1 MAPLSRRAYARAA
14 LVLLAATAVYAG
26 LAIVA
31 SRSQS
36 STFDEPIHLPPGYL
50 SLTLG
55 DHRMNPDHPPLVRRL
70 AALPLLFLDVKWERD
85 DFAFK
90 VGRPWEF
97 GKHFL
102 YRWND
107 AETLLFWGRLPIVA
121 LGVLLLA
128 AVFSFTRRRYGEHAA
143 LLALFLGALNPDLL
157 AHGAIVSTDLGI
169 ALFMFLAVVAFARV
183 VERVTPVRVALAGL
197 AVGAACATKFS
208 GLGLL
213 PMLGLP
219 ALLVA
224 LDAEPLAVE
233 ARGLPRVVPT
243 RTGKLAAFGL
253 VFLGMGVVAVV
264 TVWAAYGFHSSL
276 AIDAEANARI
286 FDWRT
291 VELRG
296 PGLQALFTGLRRW
309 RLLPEAWI
317 WGVQHFLVHADGRPA
332 FLMGERSQTGWWYYF
347 PATFAMKT
355 PLPLLLLF
363 VAGLVTARRTAAS
376 RRTEALLFLPLAV
389 FVALS
394 VSQHINIG
402 HRHLLPLYPFVLV
415 VAGRMATLAFRPDK
429 RRWAP
434 ALAVGALCL
443 WQAVAT
449 AWAFPHYL
457 AYFNELAGGPSNG
470 WRLLADSNVDW
481 GQGLKGLR
489 QWMAR
494 SGVMRLKLAYFGTAD
509 VKYYGVNADRL
520 PGYQPAPPA
529 ATVRDIRPGD
539 LVAVSATLLQGLY
552 VDEAML
558 PLMERLRSLPPVTV
572 IGHSIFVYRADFA
585 WDLPAAPA
593 DPQP

>member
-1 MAPLSRRAYARAA
+1 M
-14 LVLLAATAVYAG
+14 LVAIAVYAG
-26 LAIVA
+26 LAIAA
-31 SRSQS
+31 SRAQS
-36 STFDEPIHLPPGYL
+36 STFDEPIHLPPGSL

-97 GKHFL
+97 GKRFL

-121 LGVLLLA
+121 LGALLLA
-128 AVFSFTRRRYGEHAA
+128 AVFSFTWRRYGASAA

-169 ALFMFLAVVAFARV
+169 ALFMFLATFAFARV
-183 VERVTPVRVALAGL
+183 VERITLPRVACAGL

-224 LDAEPLAVE
+224 LDAEPLVVD
-233 ARGLPRVVPT
+233 ARGLPREVST
-243 RTGKLAAFGL
+243 RASKLATFGL
-253 VFLGMGVVAVV
+253 VFLAMGVVAVV
-264 TVWAAYGFHSSL
+264 AVWAAYGFHSPL
-276 AIDAEANARI
+276 AADPEANARI

-291 VELRG
+291 VDLQG
-296 PGLQALFTGLRRW
+296 AGLQALFGGLRRAGI
-309 RLLPEAWI
+309 LPEAWI
-317 WGVQHFLVHADGRPA
+317 WGLQHFLVHAESRPA
-332 FLMGERSQTGWWYYF
+332 FLMGDHSQTGWWYYF

-363 VAGLVTARRTAAS
+363 VAGLVTRRRTAAS
-376 RRTEALLFLPLAV
+376 RRTEALLLLPLAV

-394 VSQHINIG
+394 MSRNINIG
-402 HRHLLPLYPFVLV
+402 HRHLLPVYPFVLV
-415 VAGRMATLAFRPDK
+415 IAGRAAALAFRPDQK
-429 RRWAP
+429 RWPP

-443 WQAVAT
+443 WQAAAT

-494 SGVMRLKLAYFGTAD
+494 NGVTRLKLAYFGTAD

-529 ATVRDIRPGD
+529 TTVREIRPGD
-539 LVAVSATLLQGLY
+539 VVAVSATLLQGLY

-558 PLMERLRSLPPVTV
+558 PVLGRLRSLPPLAVV
-572 IGHSIFVYRADFA
+572 GHSIFVYRADFA
-585 WDLPAAPA
+585 WDLPEGPA